1 MKQRLPAMDSPQ
13 RTIDVYIMQEC
24 IMQTKHDSLLA
35 TGMNGVT
42 IADHALTILHKSH
55 GMKPMKSPAEMVLR
69 HFS

>member
-1 MKQRLPAMDSPQ
+1 
-13 RTIDVYIMQEC
+13 
-24 IMQTKHDSLLA
+24 MQTKHDSLLA

-69 HFS
+69 HFSWNDYSIADPFWAT